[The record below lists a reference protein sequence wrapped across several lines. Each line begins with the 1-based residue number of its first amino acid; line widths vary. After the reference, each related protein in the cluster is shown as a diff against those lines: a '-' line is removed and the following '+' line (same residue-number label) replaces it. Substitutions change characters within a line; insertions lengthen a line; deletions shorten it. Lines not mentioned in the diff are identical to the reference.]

1 MRKLLL
7 IAGVAV
13 LAVPGLASAQP
24 GCREQQH
31 DNRVA
36 GTVLGAVGGALL
48 GGAISGHASGAVIG
62 GVAGG
67 AVGNV
72 AGGAST
78 RCADYPRSGYYDSR
92 GVWHEADGYYDSD
105 GNWVE
110 TRPPA
115 VDYSVAPNPYDYSA
129 DVAYTGARGD
139 LSSRESWLE
148 SRIQE
153 GDASGAISRGDA
165 DRDLRMLA
173 GIRDFQAAKADEHD
187 GLTGDDR
194 DNIASKLDSLSA
206 DLRSQWGY

>member
-7 IAGVAV
+7 IASVA
-13 LAVPGLASAQP
+13 AMAIPGLASAQTD
-24 GCREQQH
+24 CREQQH
-31 DNRVA
+31 DNRVT

-48 GGAISGHASGAVIG
+48 GGAISGRAGGAVIG

-78 RCADYPRSGYYDSR
+78 SCADY
-92 GVWHEADGYYDSD
+92 HGYYDSD
-105 GNWVE
+105 GAWHEASGYYDADGNWVD

-115 VDYSVAPNPYDYSA
+115 VDYSAAPNPNDYGA
-129 DVAYTGARGD
+129 DVAYTGSRDDVNA
-139 LSSRESWLE
+139 RESWLE
-148 SRIQE
+148 ARIQE
-153 GDASGAISRGDA
+153 GDSSGAISRGDA
-165 DRDLRMLA
+165 DHDLRTLA
-173 GIRDFQAAKADEHD
+173 GIRDFQSARADENS

-194 DNIASKLDSLSA
+194 DNIASKLDSLTD